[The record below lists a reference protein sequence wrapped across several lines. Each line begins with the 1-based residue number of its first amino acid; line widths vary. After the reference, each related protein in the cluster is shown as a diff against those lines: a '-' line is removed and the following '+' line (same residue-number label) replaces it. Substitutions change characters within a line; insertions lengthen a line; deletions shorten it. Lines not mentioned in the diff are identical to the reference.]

1 MKYVCF
7 LRKITRATGA
17 VAIFREN
24 IMVPNL
30 FLPCDPFSPVRCHF
44 KTHIFKDLKRLLL
57 KNVLQTCMS
66 SHLRRFPF
74 YPDTIAVLH
83 SIPGR
88 HSEKIVGFET
98 GPAAPTGALTI

>member
-17 VAIFREN
+17 VAIGA
-24 IMVPNL
+24 VPNL
-30 FLPCDPFSPVRCHF
+30 FLPCYPFSPVRCHF

-88 HSEKIVGFET
+88 HSEKSVGFET